1 MTTAKSKFKTTTKG
15 VMLNLP
21 LQSSAEKGGL
31 PLKLFIQ
38 KLHTKEAKDIIAMK
52 PCYYTY
58 DDETKKFKV
67 NFENGIVWMEPAE
80 FKFFIAALEKL
91 LES

>member
-1 MTTAKSKFKTTTKG
+1 MSSKPKFKTTTKG

-21 LQSSAEKGGL
+21 LRSSDEAGGL

-38 KLHTKEAKDIIAMK
+38 KLHTKEDKDIIALK

-67 NFENGIVWMEPAE
+67 NFENGIVWMEPSE
-80 FKFFIAALEKL
+80 FKFFIVALERL